1 MDGSDVGPHTGANQ
15 SLETCRVCPAL
26 SGLHGFSSLH
36 SLGRAFAGPES
47 VCITGSEV

>member
-1 MDGSDVGPHTGANQ
+1 MDGSGVGPHTRVNQ